1 MEIVTNKTDAKSVP
15 CVGTIGFFD
24 GVHRGHLC
32 LLEQVKQV
40 AASKGLSTAVVTFPI
55 HPRKVL
61 HSSYQPELLCTK
73 DEKLALLDKAGIDRC
88 ILLPFTEELSLY
100 SAKAFMGLLKE
111 DFQIEVL
118 VIGYDHRFGHD
129 RTDQFEDYCRYGK
142 DLGMEVIQAKEFED
156 ENLSVSSSV
165 IRQLLKD
172 GDLEEANHYLGYAYS
187 LRGKVVSGHHIGRE
201 IGFPTA
207 NLMIEEGKL
216 LPKDGVYGV
225 FVHLD
230 GEKKYKGMLNIG
242 KRPTME
248 NGNDKSVEVHI
259 LDFDR
264 DIYAEELTL
273 ELQHYVRP
281 EKKYDEI
288 SALIEQ
294 MRKDRDFISQ
304 SLSL

>member
-1 MEIVTNKTDAKSVP
+1 MEIVTNKTDAKSNP

-40 AASKGLSTAVVTFPI
+40 AASKGLRTAVVTFPV

-61 HSSYQPELLCTK
+61 HSAYQPELLCTK

-88 ILLPFTEELSLY
+88 VLLPFTEELSLCT
-100 SAKAFMGLLKE
+100 AQDFMKLLKE

-142 DLGMEVIQAKEFED
+142 ALGMEVIQAKEFED

-165 IRQLLKD
+165 IRQLLKE
-172 GDLEEANHYLGYAYS
+172 GELKEANHYLGYAYS
-187 LRGKVVSGHHIGRE
+187 LKGKVVSGHRIGRE

-207 NLMIEEGKL
+207 NLLIEEGKL

-225 FVHLD
+225 FVYLG
-230 GEKKYKGMLNIG
+230 GEKYKGMLNIG
-242 KRPTME
+242 NRPTME

-264 DIYAEELTL
+264 DIYEEELTL